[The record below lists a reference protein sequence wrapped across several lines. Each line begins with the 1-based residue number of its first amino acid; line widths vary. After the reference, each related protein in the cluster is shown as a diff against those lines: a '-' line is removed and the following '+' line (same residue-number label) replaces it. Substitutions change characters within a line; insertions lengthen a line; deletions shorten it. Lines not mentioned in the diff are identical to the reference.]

1 MSQNTHQDLEEGN
14 DPGMCYVTRRFDLV
28 LANFKMS
35 TTDRHRDHRD
45 PHAIQNQPSQGES
58 DFDDSSGQFF
68 SIYSKAA
75 EEEDN
80 KMVERWQEDAQGIL
94 IFVSP
99 RIGNSCCLIHKPEHY
114 RPVYFLL
121 LSLHSLL

>member
-1 MSQNTHQDLEEGN
+1 VLRYPQIR
-14 DPGMCYVTRRFDLV
+14 PV
-28 LANFKMS
+28 LANFKIS
-35 TTDRHRDHRD
+35 TIDRHPDHRD

-58 DFDDSSGQFF
+58 NFDDSSGQFF

-99 RIGNSCCLIHKPEHY
+99 RIGNSCCLVHKPEHY